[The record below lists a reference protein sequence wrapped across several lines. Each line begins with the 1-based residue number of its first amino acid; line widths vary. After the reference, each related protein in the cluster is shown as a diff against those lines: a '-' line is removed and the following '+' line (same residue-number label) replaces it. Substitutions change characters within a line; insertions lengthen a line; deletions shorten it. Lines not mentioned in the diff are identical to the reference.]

1 MKHNTPIR
9 VMVADDHAIVR
20 TGIMALLQLCGEFEL
35 VAEAGDGLEAVEL
48 AAATH
53 PDVILM
59 DITMPVMDGPTA
71 AKQICQNAP
80 ETKVLFLTSHKD
92 EMVIQQALSAG
103 AAGYL
108 LKEVEAHEL
117 TAAIR
122 SVYHGE
128 LVLAPKAAQV
138 LMQYAAQHGQPQR
151 GSDLTKREHDVLR
164 LLAKGC
170 NNRQIAQV
178 LALSQG
184 TIKLHVSNILTK
196 LHVTSRTEAVAIAMK
211 FNLVTE

>member
-1 MKHNTPIR
+1 MKHDVPIR
-9 VMVADDHAIVR
+9 VMVADDHTIVR
-20 TGIMALLQLCGEFEL
+20 TGIMALLQLCEDFAL
-35 VAEAGDGLEAVEL
+35 VGEAGNGLEAVEM
-48 AAATH
+48 AARTH

-71 AKQICQNAP
+71 AKLICENAP
-80 ETKVLFLTSHKD
+80 ETKILFLTSHKD
-92 EMVIQQALSAG
+92 ELIIQQALSAG

-108 LKEVEAHEL
+108 LKEVAAHEL

-122 SVYHGE
+122 TVYSGE

-138 LMQYAAQHGQPQR
+138 LMQRAAQQRKPQL

-164 LLAKGC
+164 LVAKGY

-178 LALSQG
+178 LELSQG

-196 LHVTSRTEAVAIAMK
+196 LRVTSRTEAAAIAMK
-211 FNLVTE
+211 LNLLTE

>member
-1 MKHNTPIR
+1 MKHDVPIR

-20 TGIMALLQLCGEFEL
+20 TGIMALLQLCEDFEL
-35 VAEAGDGLEAVEL
+35 VTEASNGLEAVEV
-48 AAATH
+48 AARTH

-59 DITMPVMDGPTA
+59 DISMPVMDGPTA
-71 AKQICQNAP
+71 AKLIYENAP
-80 ETKVLFLTSHKD
+80 ETKILFLTSHKD
-92 EMVIQQALSAG
+92 EMIIQQALSAG

-122 SVYHGE
+122 TVYNGE
-128 LVLAPKAAQV
+128 LVLSPKAAQV
-138 LMQYAAQHGQPQR
+138 LMQRATQQGKPQL

-164 LLAKGC
+164 LLTKGC

-178 LALSQG
+178 LELSQG

-196 LHVTSRTEAVAIAMK
+196 LRVTSRTEAAAIAMK
-211 FNLVTE
+211 LNLLTE

>member
-1 MKHNTPIR
+1 MKHDVPIR

-20 TGIMALLQLCGEFEL
+20 TGIMAVLQLCEDFDL
-35 VAEAGDGLEAVEL
+35 VAEAGNGLEAVEV
-48 AAATH
+48 AARTQ

-59 DITMPVMDGPTA
+59 DITMPLMDGLTA
-71 AKQICQNAP
+71 AKLICENAP

-92 EMVIQQALSAG
+92 EMIIQQALSAG

-122 SVYHGE
+122 TVYNGD
-128 LVLAPKAAQV
+128 LVLTPQATQV
-138 LMQYAAQHGQPQR
+138 LMQSAAHQGKPVL

-178 LALSQG
+178 LELSQG
-184 TIKLHVSNILTK
+184 TIKLRVSNILTK
-196 LHVTSRTEAVAIAMK
+196 LRVTSRTEAVAIAMK
-211 FNLVTE
+211 FNLLTE

>member
-9 VMVADDHAIVR
+9 VMVADDHTIVR
-20 TGIMALLQLCGEFEL
+20 TGITAVLQLCEDLEV
-35 VAEAGDGLEAVEL
+35 VAEAGDGLEAVEV
-48 AAATH
+48 AARTH

-71 AKQICQNAP
+71 AKLICENAP
-80 ETKVLFLTSHKD
+80 KTKVLFLTSHKD
-92 EMVIQQALSAG
+92 EIMIQQALSAG

-117 TAAIR
+117 TAAIHA
-122 SVYHGE
+122 VYNGE

-138 LMQYAAQHGQPQR
+138 LMQHASQHGKPPL
-151 GSDLTKREHDVLR
+151 GSDLSKREHDVLR

-178 LALSQG
+178 LELSQG

-196 LHVTSRTEAVAIAMK
+196 LRVTSRTEAVAIAMK
-211 FNLVTE
+211 SNLLTE

>member
-1 MKHNTPIR
+1 MKHDIPIR

-20 TGIMALLQLCGEFEL
+20 TGIMAVLQLCEDFEL
-35 VAEAGDGLEAVEL
+35 VGEAGNGLEAVEV
-48 AAATH
+48 AARTR

-59 DITMPVMDGPTA
+59 DITMPMMDGPTA
-71 AKQICQNAP
+71 AKLICKNAP

-92 EMVIQQALSAG
+92 ELMIKHALSAS

-117 TAAIR
+117 TTAIR
-122 SVYHGE
+122 AVYKGK
-128 LVLAPKAAQV
+128 LVLAPKAAQM
-138 LMQYAAQHGQPQR
+138 LMQQAAQHGKPQL
-151 GSDLTKREHDVLR
+151 GSDLSKREHDVLR

-178 LALSQG
+178 LELSQG
-184 TIKLHVSNILTK
+184 TIKLRVSNILTK
-196 LHVTSRTEAVAIAMK
+196 LRVTSRTEAVAIAMK
-211 FNLVTE
+211 FNLLTE